1 MASKKNTV
9 DLISQMQRA
18 YRRRL
23 ESVDEQAKAIAA
35 QAEADGTPMS
45 DTAIRDMKHQLAL
58 KGMFDVAQTED
69 EAADVVLPSTTVDMP
84 QMRGL
89 TAQEAYDADTT
100 DWATRLADFGPN
112 LRAGARE
119 GLAALLEAPVAAY
132 NAAERIPTGAI
143 GIASRLGIL
152 PERATNP
159 QFITEEAQRLR
170 QQARDIRILETSEGA
185 RAAADVLEEAE
196 GFGGTLATLARNPSL
211 VSDQLGQ
218 QVGQMLPTVAGG
230 GPEGMLALSALQAGS
245 QAATDTR
252 QRAKQKGMSD
262 ADADRAADM
271 AFAVSA
277 GVNAIIP
284 KVTPGGMSLERLAT
298 GKQLLS

>member
-1 MASKKNTV
+1 M
-9 DLISQMQRA
+9 
-18 YRRRL
+18 
-23 ESVDEQAKAIAA
+23 
-35 QAEADGTPMS
+35 
-45 DTAIRDMKHQLAL
+45 
-58 KGMFDVAQTED
+58 
-69 EAADVVLPSTTVDMP
+69 
-84 QMRGL
+84 
-89 TAQEAYDADTT
+89 
-100 DWATRLADFGPN
+100 
-112 LRAGARE
+112 
-119 GLAALLEAPVAAY
+119 
-132 NAAERIPTGAI
+132 
-143 GIASRLGIL
+143 

-271 AFAVSA
+271 AFAVAA

-298 GKQLLS
+298 GKPLIS